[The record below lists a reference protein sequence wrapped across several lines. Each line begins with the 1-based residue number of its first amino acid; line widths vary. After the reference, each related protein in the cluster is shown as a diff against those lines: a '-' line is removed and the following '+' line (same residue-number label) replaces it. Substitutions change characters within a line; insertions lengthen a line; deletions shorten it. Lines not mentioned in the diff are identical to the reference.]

1 MWATLQYVERALDT
15 NYGLIL
21 FSMFIQNMFFFFKE
35 NMDVVKSA
43 SVSLWAYC
51 RKQNTDTL
59 T

>member
-21 FSMFIQNMFFFFKE
+21 FSMFIQNMVIFKE

>member
-15 NYGLIL
+15 NCGLIL
-21 FSMFIQNMFFFFKE
+21 CNMFIENMVIFKE

-43 SVSLWAYC
+43 SVSLWAYS
-51 RKQNTDTL
+51 RKQNTDIL